1 MTWPS
6 LCLISSS
13 TALSRSSN
21 WPRYCAP
28 ATIAPRSSATM
39 LLPRRRLRDVA
50 VDDALGEPLDD
61 GGLADAGLADEHRVV
76 LRAPAQHLD
85 DAADLGVAAD
95 DRVELAAAG
104 AVGEVDAVLLERLVG
119 RLGVLRGDAA
129 HAAAHLGERVD
140 ERLGQRLLLLEQL
153 GDVAAGVG
161 EPDEQVLGRDV
172 VVADLL
178 GLGLRDAHDGHERA
192 RQAGRGDAGAARLG
206 QRGEQRLGARAD
218 VRGVGADGGQ
228 QRAGDAVALVEQ
240 REQQVHGG
248 DLGVALGGGAAD
260 GRRDGLLALGGQ
272 AVGVHGRLL
281 SCVVRRCGAT
291 PAELSVFR
299 SGVAG
304 RPGRS
309 PRT

>member
-1 MTWPS
+1 
-6 LCLISSS
+6 
-13 TALSRSSN
+13 
-21 WPRYCAP
+21 
-28 ATIAPRSSATM
+28 M
-39 LLPRRRLRDVA
+39 LLPRSDSGHVA
-50 VDDALGEPLDD
+50 LDD
-61 GGLADAGLADEHRVV
+61 PPRETLDDRGLADAGLADEHGVV

-119 RLGVLRGDAA
+119 RLGVLRRDPA
-129 HAAAHLGERVD
+129 HAAAHLREGVD

-161 EPDEQVLGRDV
+161 EADEQVLGRDV

-192 RQAGRGDAGAARLG
+192 RQPGRGDAGAARLG
-206 QRGEQRLGARAD
+206 QRGQQRLGARAD
-218 VRGVGADGGQ
+218 RLGVGADGGQ

-240 REQQVHGG
+240 GEQQVHRG
-248 DLGVALGGGAAD
+248 DLGVPLGRGGAD
-260 GRRDGLLALGGQ
+260 SRRDGLLALGGQ

-281 SCVVRRCGAT
+281 SCVVRRLRRQRQGC
-291 PAELSVFR
+291 
-299 SGVAG
+299 
-304 RPGRS
+304 
-309 PRT
+309 